1 MVEYSTMDDTFG
13 ALADPTRRSIVNQLM
28 AGPLRVTEIAQPY
41 SMSLNS
47 VSKHLRILERAKL
60 VRREIRGRDHWMH
73 FNQEPLTH
81 ARNWADSVLRFWG
94 SRLDTLEGLLE
105 ADKEND
111 R

>member
-1 MVEYSTMDDTFG
+1 MDDTFG

-28 AGPLRVTEIAQPY
+28 AGPMRVTDIAQPY

-73 FNQEPLTH
+73 FDQESLTH
-81 ARNWADSVLRFWG
+81 ARNWADSVLRFWE
-94 SRLDTLEGLLE
+94 SRLESLEASLE
-105 ADKEND
+105 ADEGTD
-111 R
+111 Q